1 MFYFSSQAAHNR
13 FPAWELGL
21 LQKHSPKTG
30 NVVVVLFSI
39 LNFGHLSSV
48 ATHNHGNFVS
58 FLGCQGYFINTNL
71 MKQKGLQDS
80 STWMLR

>member
-1 MFYFSSQAAHNR
+1 MFHFSSQAALNR
-13 FPAWELGL
+13 FPAWESGL
-21 LQKHSPKTG
+21 LQKHFRKTG

-39 LNFGHLSSV
+39 LNFGRLSSV